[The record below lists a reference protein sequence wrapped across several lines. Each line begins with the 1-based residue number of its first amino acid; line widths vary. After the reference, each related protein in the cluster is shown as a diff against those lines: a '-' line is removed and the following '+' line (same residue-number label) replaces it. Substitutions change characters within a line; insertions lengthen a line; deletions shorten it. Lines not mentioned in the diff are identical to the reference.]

1 MVDGK
6 EFFGGDVKTGLKNLP
21 VNMIDKLKTYDKKS
35 DLARVTGID
44 DGEEETVLDLK
55 VKKGIK
61 RFILKKKECDY
72 QEEVIID
79 LVNVFREIALE
90 RFDKLYDEKY
100 GERDALF
107 ELDRMVCD
115 VALLNKTFKRVKHHF
130 KKFNVYTDT
139 VSEQF
144 EELAK
149 NLRLLYDI
157 ENGRVESL
165 K

>member
-1 MVDGK
+1 MTEQEIK
-6 EFFGGDVKTGLKNLP
+6 EAVEEYFNEMHSKDSDYLDHVTDSWICDAEDWFLNL
-21 VNMIDKLKTYDKKS
+21 LS
-35 DLARVTGID
+35 
-44 DGEEETVLDLK
+44 E
-55 VKKGIK
+55 KGIK

-79 LVNVFREIALE
+79 LVNVFRKIALE

>member
-1 MVDGK
+1 MTEQEIKQAVEDYFNEMFAK
-6 EFFGGDVKTGLKNLP
+6 DADYLDIITDSWIYDAEEWFLKL
-21 VNMIDKLKTYDKKS
+21 L
-35 DLARVTGID
+35 RQ
-44 DGEEETVLDLK
+44 E
-55 VKKGIK
+55 GIK
-61 RFILKKKECDY
+61 IFTNDEYTKET
-72 QEEVIID
+72 EK
-79 LVNVFREIALE
+79 LVWDFRGIALKRKNE
-90 RFDKLYDEKY
+90 LYDEKY

-115 VALLNKTFKRVKHHF
+115 VALLNKTFKSIKHHL

-149 NLRLLYDI
+149 NLQLLYDI

-165 K
+165 KTEK